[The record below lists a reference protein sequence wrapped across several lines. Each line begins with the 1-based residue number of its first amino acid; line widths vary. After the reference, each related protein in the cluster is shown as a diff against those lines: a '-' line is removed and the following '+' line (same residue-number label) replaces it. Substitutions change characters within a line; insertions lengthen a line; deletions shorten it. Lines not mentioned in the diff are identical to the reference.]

1 MGQLSRLLSKMRYAG
16 DPRDRFRKYIF
27 QYLLSTTLRGAY
39 FRVFKLRSIGPI
51 SIASRVSVTGP
62 RRHIQFG
69 ARCKIERGVCL
80 QGISRSVMQFGND
93 LTICEGAL
101 IRPSGHWGGRLGD
114 GLQIGDRSSIGAY
127 SYIGCAGPIVIGND
141 VLMGPRVTMIAENHN
156 FQDPSRSVN
165 TQGVSN
171 QGIRIGNDV
180 WIGAC
185 VTILDGVTIGDH
197 SILAAGAVVN
207 KDVAPYEIVAGI
219 PAKRI
224 RYRERPD
231 GDCQNRGIATS

>member
-1 MGQLSRLLSKMRYAG
+1 
-16 DPRDRFRKYIF
+16 
-27 QYLLSTTLRGAY
+27 
-39 FRVFKLRSIGPI
+39 
-51 SIASRVSVTGP
+51 
-62 RRHIQFG
+62 
-69 ARCKIERGVCL
+69 
-80 QGISRSVMQFGND
+80 
-93 LTICEGAL
+93 
-101 IRPSGHWGGRLGD
+101 
-114 GLQIGDRSSIGAY
+114 
-127 SYIGCAGPIVIGND
+127 
-141 VLMGPRVTMIAENHN
+141 MIAENHN

-231 GDCQNRGIATS
+231 GDCQNLGIATS